1 MAVTIGRPAE
11 TATWHATG
19 ADRSVTDAATAPTR
33 RLTPVDTLRGVVMIL
48 MALDHVR
55 DFFGAPGVSP
65 TNLAQTTL
73 PLFLTRWITH
83 ICAPVFFL
91 LTGTGAFLS
100 VGRKSMPELS
110 RFLFTRGLWL
120 ILLELTVVRC
130 LGFQFNVDYQV
141 TMLVVIWAL
150 GWAMIVLSALVWLPV
165 HAVFACGVVMIAGH
179 KLLDGVRS
187 THPLWVILHTP
198 GFVMNR
204 PGFVVFASYTL
215 IPWVGVTA
223 VGYALGQIYRWSQE
237 RRRAFL
243 LRWGIGLTAGAV
255 ALRTFNLYGD
265 PAPWG
270 SQASGAL
277 TVVSFLNVTKYPPSL
292 LFLLMT
298 LGPALLILRALD
310 GGTPRLLRPAL
321 VFGRVPLF
329 YFLVHLPFIHLLA
342 VIVCYAQNGAVHWM
356 FESPDLGSYPFTA
369 PPGWG
374 LSLPVI
380 YAIWVL
386 VVVMLYPVCGWFASV
401 KQRRPDTWLSYL

>member
-1 MAVTIGRPAE
+1 M
-11 TATWHATG
+11 
-19 ADRSVTDAATAPTR
+19 TDAATAPIR
-33 RLTPVDTLRGVVMIL
+33 RLTSVDTLRGVVMIL

-55 DFFGAPGVSP
+55 DFFGVPGISP
-65 TNLAQTTL
+65 TNLAQTTV

-100 VGRKSMPELS
+100 LGRKSVPELS
-110 RFLFTRGLWL
+110 RFLFTRGVWL
-120 ILLELTVVRC
+120 ILLELTVIRC

-141 TMLVVIWAL
+141 TLLLVIWAL

-165 HAVFACGVVMIAGH
+165 PAILAFGIVMIVGH
-179 KLLDGVRS
+179 NLLDGVQS
-187 THPLWVILHTP
+187 AHPLWVILHAP

-204 PGFVVFASYTL
+204 PGFVVFAPYTL

-223 VGYALGQIYRWSQE
+223 VGYALGQIYRPFDSAQGTASIVEGWRPE
-237 RRRAFL
+237 RRRGFL
-243 LRWGIGLTAGAV
+243 FGWGLGLTAAFL
-255 ALRTFNLYGD
+255 ALRAINGYGD
-265 PAPWG
+265 PALWT

-329 YFLVHLPFIHLLA
+329 YFLLHLPLIHLLA
-342 VIVCYAQNGAVHWM
+342 VIVCYAQNRAVHWM
-356 FESPDLGSYPFTA
+356 FESPNLGSYPFTA

-374 LSLPVI
+374 WSLPVI
-380 YAIWVL
+380 YLLWVL
-386 VVVMLYPVCGWFASV
+386 VVVMLYPVCRWFALV
-401 KQRRPDTWLSYL
+401 KQRRTDAWLSYF